1 MLLTLEEA
9 LHLLTEQPL
18 ATAEQVATL
27 NRLGWTVSEHI
38 TLVEAAQLLIDIG
51 RREGWE
57 AVRAAMR
64 DTPTTAEGG

>member
-9 LHLLTEQPL
+9 LQLLTAQPL

-27 NRLGWTVSEHI
+27 NRLGWTVSEHL
-38 TLVEAAQLLIDIG
+38 TLDEAAQLLIDIG